1 MKCIH
6 SLIIEFQKTTN
17 IEKLKRNR
25 RERKRGV
32 GGIDSCAYKK
42 DLETVL
48 ISIYMRTFD
57 LNFKDAHLRRNNLQK
72 MKPWHCLYYLQHVA
86 GPRTH
91 DRNGIDFLV
100 KFSQHQ
106 GRFRGK
112 QINRL
117 LDVDIWYTGKT
128 LFEFLSNCN

>member
-1 MKCIH
+1 M
-6 SLIIEFQKTTN
+6 
-17 IEKLKRNR
+17 
-25 RERKRGV
+25 

-57 LNFKDAHLRRNNLQK
+57 LNFKDAHLRRN
-72 MKPWHCLYYLQHVA
+72 
-86 GPRTH
+86 
-91 DRNGIDFLV
+91 GIDFLV

-106 GRFRGK
+106 RRFRGK